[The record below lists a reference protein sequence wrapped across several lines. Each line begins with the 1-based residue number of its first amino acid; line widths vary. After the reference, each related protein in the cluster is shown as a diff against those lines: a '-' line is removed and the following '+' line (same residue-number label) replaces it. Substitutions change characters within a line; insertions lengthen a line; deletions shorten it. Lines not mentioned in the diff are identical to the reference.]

1 MARAADDIIL
11 TTSYEV
17 AGHTIESEIDVITA
31 QCAYGMN
38 IFKDFFA
45 GIRDLVG
52 GRSKAVEG
60 VLADARVEVLADLRA
75 EAAAIGADAVIA
87 MDLDYNELS
96 GGGKNGMLLVV
107 ATGTAVRIS

>member
-1 MARAADDIIL
+1 MPTTANDIIL
-11 TTSYEV
+11 TTSYQV
-17 AGHTIESEIDVITA
+17 AGRTIDSEIDVISA

-45 GIRDLVG
+45 GIRDVVG
-52 GRSKAVEG
+52 GRSKAVEQ
-60 VLADARVEVLADLRA
+60 VLADARVAVLDDLRA
-75 EAAAIGADAVIA
+75 EAAALGADAVIA
-87 MDLDYNELS
+87 MDMDYHELS

>member
-1 MARAADDIIL
+1 MNRSADDIIL
-11 TTSYEV
+11 TTAYTV
-17 AGHTIESEIDVITA
+17 AGRTIEREIDVITA

-45 GIRDLVG
+45 SIRDLVG

-60 VLADARVEVLADLRA
+60 VLADARVAVLDDLRA
-75 EAAAIGADAVIA
+75 EAAAVGADAVIA
-87 MDLDYNELS
+87 IDLDINELA